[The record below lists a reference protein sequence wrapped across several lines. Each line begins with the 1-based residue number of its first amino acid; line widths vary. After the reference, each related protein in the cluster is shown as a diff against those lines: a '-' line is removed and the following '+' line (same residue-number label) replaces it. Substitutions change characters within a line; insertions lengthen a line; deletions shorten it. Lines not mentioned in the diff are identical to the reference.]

1 MSPISSNIARRWPQ
15 EKPKVASRW
24 PKMAPAKPQITPR
37 GTQDKPKTAQNNP
50 KRPQDNKTL
59 LRSGANIANFPF
71 FWRRP
76 TQNHYFWAPGINLS
90 EHGNGKRAKSG
101 ESHRVS
107 VGGRNPKMV
116 QDSPGRMPRWPNMEQ
131 DNRCWSDET
140 HLGNTREN
148 ATRHCLLRRLARRRM
163 IFGTCQGAKVCS
175 RSMKSLW
182 RVRSVRANVLR
193 IQIVILRQDAS
204 SKATKGSLSESESH
218 HSKSSNMKTS
228 RWYKWKKHH

>member
-1 MSPISSNIARRWPQ
+1 MTPSWAQDRPNMGPRWPQ
-15 EKPKVASRW
+15 DGPRWPQDGPKMGPRW
-24 PKMAPAKPQITPR
+24 PKMAPRAKD
-37 GTQDKPKTAQNNP
+37 GHNP
-50 KRPQDNKTL
+50 YDNILFASPSCHFCNTSHAK
-59 LRSGANIANFPF
+59 SPF
-71 FWRRP
+71 L
-76 TQNHYFWAPGINLS
+76 INLS

-228 RWYKWKKHH
+228 RWYKWKKHY